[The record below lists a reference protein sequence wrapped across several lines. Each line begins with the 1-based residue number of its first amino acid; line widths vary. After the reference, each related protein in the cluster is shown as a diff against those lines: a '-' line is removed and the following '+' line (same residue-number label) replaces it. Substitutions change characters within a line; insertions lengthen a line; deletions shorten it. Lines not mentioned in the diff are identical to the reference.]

1 MTREEKYD
9 LLNGTVWKKLLIF
22 FLPIALGTVIQQFYN
37 AADGLIVGRFIGT
50 KALAAVGGSAFQ
62 ITNLI
67 VTFFVS
73 FSGGAAVII
82 AQLFGAGRYKE
93 VKKAAGNLLMVSI
106 VIGAAVS
113 VIGFIFT
120 PAILELLRTPADT
133 LREAIVYLRIY
144 FCGVAFILIL
154 NIESGMLRAVG
165 DSRSPFIY
173 MIICCVT
180 NIILDF
186 VMVVPLGWG
195 VAGAAVA
202 TVIAQVLNVIL
213 LTVRLLRAGEDSWLD
228 REDLKFR
235 SDYLGSMM
243 RIGLPAGGQSVVYA
257 VSNIVIQVGVNS
269 LGTVFVASWAMS
281 GKVDGIFWALTSAMG
296 MAITTFVGQNYGAGR
311 VDRLKACVKQGLIM
325 ALIITVSTSIF
336 LLLIGRPMLI
346 ALTEDQAV
354 RDTTYEIMLYFVPFY
369 FIWTFIEVFG
379 GVLRGA
385 GDAVVPV
392 IITCLGIGV
401 FRIVWMILLFPLKPG
416 LMILAANYI
425 ISWVITALCL
435 FIHFRKGKWMTL
447 SGM

>member
-1 MTREEKYD
+1 M
-9 LLNGTVWKKLLIF
+9 
-22 FLPIALGTVIQQFYN
+22 
-37 AADGLIVGRFIGT
+37 
-50 KALAAVGGSAFQ
+50 
-62 ITNLI
+62 
-67 VTFFVS
+67 S